1 MNPSVDYIF
10 LLSRL
15 LLGLFFLMNG
25 VNHFRNLQSLSEY
38 AASKKVAYPKVAVI
52 VTGILLLCGGLSILL
67 GVYPTIGVVFL
78 TIFFIPVTFIMH
90 NFWTIEDPHHRL
102 LEQINFMKNMAI
114 WAGTLLLLFIPQ
126 SQWIYYS
133 LYPY

>member
-15 LLGLFFLMNG
+15 LLGLFFLING
-25 VNHFRNLQSLSEY
+25 INHFRNLHTLSEY
-38 AASKKVAYPKVAVI
+38 AASKKVGYPKIAVI
-52 VTGILLLCGGLSILL
+52 ISGILLFCGGLSIFF
-67 GVYPTIGVVFL
+67 GIYPTLGVVFL

-90 NFWTIEDPHHRL
+90 NFWTVEDSHYRL
-102 LEQINFMKNMAI
+102 IEQINFMKNLAI

-126 SQWIYYS
+126 AQWIYS